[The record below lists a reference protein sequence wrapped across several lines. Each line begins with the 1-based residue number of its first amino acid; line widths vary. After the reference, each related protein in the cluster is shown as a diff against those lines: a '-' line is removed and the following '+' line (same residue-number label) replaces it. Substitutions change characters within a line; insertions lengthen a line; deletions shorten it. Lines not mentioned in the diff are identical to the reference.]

1 MAIGNKNR
9 KFGEGKFGC
18 VFPEICLRKVYWCLR
33 KVHFPILPA
42 PPSSLHTAASRY
54 SEGRPVFR
62 WSAKVRDST
71 KSTLT
76 IVTIVS
82 WHGAPVAS
90 GPPVWM
96 HFDIGA
102 GVLPYSPVVNLRN
115 MFC

>member
-18 VFPEICLRKVYWCLR
+18 VFPEICLRKVY
-33 KVHFPILPA
+33 FPILPA
-42 PPSSLHTAASRY
+42 PPSSLHPAASSY

-71 KSTLT
+71 KGTLT
-76 IVTIVS
+76 IVPIVP